1 MSGPAAPPSLAQLLR
16 DPPMALAF
24 GFGLGLTPKAPGTA
38 GTLLGVGLHFLL
50 VDLPVPVRAGIVL
63 ALFVL
68 GTWVC
73 DIAARR
79 LGVHDH
85 QGIVFDE
92 VVGYLIAM
100 LAAPAG
106 WLWALAGFAL
116 FRLFDI
122 WKPWPIRL
130 ADQRVKGGFG
140 IMLDD
145 ALAGAL
151 AAVILS
157 FA

>member
-1 MSGPAAPPSLAQLLR
+1 MNGAVERPRLDQLLR
-16 DPPMALAF
+16 DPPLLLAF
-24 GFGLGLTPKAPGTA
+24 GFGLGLVPRAPGTA
-38 GTLLGVGLHFLL
+38 GTLLGVAVHFATQGVAL
-50 VDLPVPVRAGIVL
+50 PVRAALVL
-63 ALFVL
+63 LLFGL
-68 GTWVC
+68 GVWCCGV
-73 DIAARR
+73 AAKR

-106 WLWALAGFAL
+106 WAWALAGFVL

>member
-1 MSGPAAPPSLAQLLR
+1 MSGVAEPVNLARLLR
-16 DPPMALAF
+16 DPPLAVAF
-24 GFGLGLTPKAPGTA
+24 GFGLGLVPKAPGTA
-38 GTLLGVGLHFLL
+38 GTLLGV
-50 VDLPVPVRAGIVL
+50 VAYYAIQDLGL
-63 ALFVL
+63 ALRVAIVAVSFGFGV
-68 GTWVC
+68 WVC
-73 DIAARR
+73 GLAAKR

-92 VVGYLIAM
+92 VVGYLITM

-106 WLWALAGFAL
+106 WIWALTGFVL
-116 FRLFDI
+116 FRLLDI

>member
-1 MSGPAAPPSLAQLLR
+1 MNHAAGPLSLATLLR
-16 DPPMALAF
+16 DPPLAVAF
-24 GFGLGLTPKAPGTA
+24 GFGLGLVPKAPGTA
-38 GTLLGVGLHFLL
+38 GTLLGVAAQFATQGLG
-50 VDLPVPVRAGIVL
+50 LPLRAGIVL
-63 ALFVL
+63 ALFAFGV
-68 GTWVC
+68 WVC
-73 DIAARR
+73 DVAAKR

-106 WLWALAGFAL
+106 WTWALAGFVL